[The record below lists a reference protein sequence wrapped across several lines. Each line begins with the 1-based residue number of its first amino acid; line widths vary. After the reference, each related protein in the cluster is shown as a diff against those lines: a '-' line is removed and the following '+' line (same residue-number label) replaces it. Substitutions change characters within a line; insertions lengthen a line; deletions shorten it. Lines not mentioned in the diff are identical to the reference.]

1 MKNLHTITNSSGNG
15 VVMIEYL
22 VFVAL
27 HAAKASSTDILL
39 NERLFFYLHI
49 MWVDI
54 SLETKSVSLALSC
67 YGTKGISKSIGR
79 LPLII
84 KPKEQDP
91 WISRSRA
98 RAPRSLANNVY

>member
-1 MKNLHTITNSSGNG
+1 MITNSNVNG
-15 VVMIEYL
+15 VAMIEYL

-27 HAAKASSTDILL
+27 RAAKASSTDILL
-39 NERLFFYLHI
+39 NERLFFDLHI

-54 SLETKSVSLALSC
+54 PLETKSVSLALSC
-67 YGTKGISKSIGR
+67 YGTKGISKSVRR
-79 LPLII
+79 LPLIL

-98 RAPRSLANNVY
+98 RPPRSLANNVY

>member
-1 MKNLHTITNSSGNG
+1 MITNSNGNG

-39 NERLFFYLHI
+39 NERLFFYLHV

-54 SLETKSVSLALSC
+54 SPGNQVCQPCVKLLWHQRHFQ
-67 YGTKGISKSIGR
+67 IR
-79 LPLII
+79 
-84 KPKEQDP
+84 
-91 WISRSRA
+91 
-98 RAPRSLANNVY
+98 

>member
-1 MKNLHTITNSSGNG
+1 MITNSNGNG

-27 HAAKASSTDILL
+27 HAAKASSTDVPL
-39 NERLFFYLHI
+39 NERLFFYLHV

-54 SLETKSVSLALSC
+54 SLQIKSISLTLSC
-67 YGTKGISKSIGR
+67 CGTRGISKSVRR

-91 WISRSRA
+91 WISRSNERA
-98 RAPRSLANNVY
+98 LRSQANNVY

>member
-1 MKNLHTITNSSGNG
+1 MITNSNGNG

-27 HAAKASSTDILL
+27 RAAKASSTDILL

-49 MWVDI
+49 MWVDN
-54 SLETKSVSLALSC
+54 SLEKKSVSLALSC
-67 YGTKGISKSIGR
+67 YGTKGIPKSVRR
-79 LPLII
+79 LPLIN
-84 KPKEQDP
+84 KPKEHYP

-98 RAPRSLANNVY
+98 PAHRGH

>member
-1 MKNLHTITNSSGNG
+1 MITNSNGSG

-39 NERLFFYLHI
+39 NERLSFHLHI
-49 MWVDI
+49 MWVAF
-54 SLETKSVSLALSC
+54 SLASKSVSLALSC
-67 YGTKGISKSIGR
+67 YGIKGISKSIWR

-84 KPKEQDP
+84 RRPKEQDP
-91 WISRSRA
+91 WICRSRA
-98 RAPRSLANNVY
+98 RARRCH